1 MQVIEGLWDEV
12 RERDA
17 ELRGKR
23 VRVVVLEQEP
33 LGSPIEQRLQ
43 RLREM
48 FAHFQQRPP
57 AGSVA
62 DEQLRRENLYDETS
76 WLAAHSDLQHGGL
89 RAV

>member
-33 LGSPIEQRLQ
+33 LVDPIEQRLQ
-43 RLREM
+43 RLQEM
-48 FAHFQQRPP
+48 WADFRQRPP

-62 DEQLRRENLYDETS
+62 DEQLRRENLYED
-76 WLAAHSDLQHGGL
+76 
-89 RAV
+89 RV